1 MIQLAKLEGPSE
13 QREAKK
19 NSRLALFPLVPKKA
33 KQRNSEI
40 KGYSAN
46 NGGKNPEKKQT
57 RK

>member
-1 MIQLAKLEGPSE
+1 MIQMAKLEGPSE

-19 NSRLALFPLVPKKA
+19 NSWVALFPLVPKKA
-33 KQRNSEI
+33 KQRNTEI

-46 NGGKNPEKKQT
+46 NGGETPEKKQT